1 MFGSKEAGW
10 DETCGGGLWWNED
23 RAYKN
28 AITNELFL
36 TLAALLHQRASGG
49 RGSYRAWALRAW
61 EWLRSSGLIG
71 ASGLVNDG
79 LTPACENNGGTT
91 WTYNQGVILGGP
103 GAPYQ
108 ITGDRAYLA
117 QGEPIA
123 HAPLPQLTT
132 PPSATL
138 PGLLPPPSHD

>member
-103 GAPYQ
+103 AALYQ
-108 ITGDRAYLA
+108 IPGHPAHLA
-117 QGEPIA
+117 HGESLA
-123 HAPLPQLTT
+123 HAAPRAPPHPPPT
-132 PPSATL
+132 PP
-138 PGLLPPPSHD
+138 P